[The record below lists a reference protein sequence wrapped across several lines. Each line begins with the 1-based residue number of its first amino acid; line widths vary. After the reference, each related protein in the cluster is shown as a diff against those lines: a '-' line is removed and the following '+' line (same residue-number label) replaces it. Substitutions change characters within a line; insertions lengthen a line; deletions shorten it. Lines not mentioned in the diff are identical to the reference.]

1 MFLEIDELKIPASIR
16 SKLGTDDD
24 IEAAITD
31 AMDIVRNYLSVL
43 YDCNKAFAA
52 TVDDRNKLLMRH
64 IKSIV
69 KYTLYEN
76 SSVAMNEVVD
86 NNYAE
91 AMKWLKEA
99 GNGTIPTTLPTHTD
113 EDGKEQ
119 SFMFLGGKKKYKTDN

>member
-1 MFLEIDELKIPASIR
+1 MFLEIDELKIPASLR

-24 IEAAITD
+24 ITAAIAD
-31 AMDIVRNYLSVL
+31 AMDIVRNYLSTL
-43 YDCNKAFAA
+43 YDCDKAFAA
-52 TVDDRNKLLMRH
+52 TGDDRNKLLMRH

-91 AMKWLKEA
+91 AMKWLKDA
-99 GNGTIPTTLPTHTD
+99 GNGTVPTTLPTHTN
-113 EDGKEQ
+113 ESGEEEA
-119 SFMFLGGKKKYKTDN
+119 FMVLGCKTKYSTDN